1 MQGLAFESA
10 SPARRRVR
18 SQDVE
23 APENP
28 VMIKIEAEGLQL
40 ATLTDVGRKR
50 SGNED
55 SHAVWVSEEPAEF
68 ARRGALLVVADGM
81 GGANAGEVASRLAA
95 DTVIETYRADTGGDP
110 AHALRVAIETANSR
124 VHSQSVANH
133 DQRGMGTT
141 CTAVVVRGNKVW
153 IGHVGDSR
161 AYLVRNGETHRL
173 TSDHSLVAELVER
186 GHLTEQEARHDP
198 RRNVV
203 TRSVGALADVQVDA
217 GPIDEPLRAGDRVV
231 LCSDGLHGQ
240 VSDSE
245 IAMLTGDQEPDEAC
259 QSLIDLANERGG
271 PDNIT
276 VIIARVPG
284 SSGGAYHDAEAAATT
299 TLVLDPEPAAASA
312 PAAPTAAKSDSKP
325 VGGSPMLPK
334 LILALVVLVA
344 LVAVIA
350 TQVLKQVGKPS
361 DAMPPADSGVA
372 GEQAAPS
379 SEPPASGGAS
389 QDEEVA
395 ASPEAAPETAT
406 PVESAPA
413 KPAAAKPSTP
423 SSPSAPTAVSPK
435 PPASKPFGKTTP
447 VPSAVTP
454 PVAAATPAPAA
465 AAMKTE
471 VIIVTRPFQPAMFQV
486 DGQLHS
492 QDVGSVIL
500 RDLTPG
506 SHSAHVED
514 SRGRGVTMTFNVGD
528 APSKELVALLPGFD
542 KVGDLDVVLN
552 GAESAR
558 LYIDGAQYPRVAPC
572 VVRGLAPG
580 PHKIRAFN
588 PKTRRTSEV
597 TDAEVRAG
605 GTARVEIVFPQ

>member
-1 MQGLAFESA
+1 M
-10 SPARRRVR
+10 
-18 SQDVE
+18 
-23 APENP
+23 
-28 VMIKIEAEGLQL
+28 MIKIEAEGLQL

-161 AYLVRNGETHRL
+161 AYLVRDGETHRL

-186 GHLTEQEARHDP
+186 GHLTEEEAKHDP

-217 GPIDEPLRAGDRVV
+217 GPIDEPLRAGDRIV

-245 IAMLTGDQEPDEAC
+245 IAMLTSDQEPDEAC

-276 VIIARVPG
+276 VVIARIPG
-284 SSGGAYHDAEAAATT
+284 SSGGAHHDAEAAATT
-299 TLVLDPEPAAASA
+299 TLVLEPEATSA
-312 PAAPTAAKSDSKP
+312 PAAPAAAKSDSKA

-334 LILALVVLVA
+334 LVLALVVLVA

-361 DAMPPADSGVA
+361 DSAPSADSGVA
-372 GEQAAPS
+372 GEQAPPS
-379 SEPPASGGAS
+379 SEPPSSDAGS
-389 QDEEVA
+389 QDEDVA
-395 ASPEAAPETAT
+395 AAPESQAD
-406 PVESAPA
+406 PAAPAEAAPA
-413 KPAAAKPSTP
+413 KPTAAKPSTP
-423 SSPSAPTAVSPK
+423 SAPTAASAK

-454 PVAAATPAPAA
+454 PVVAATPTPAAAT
-465 AAMKTE
+465 MKTE

-492 QDVGSVIL
+492 QDVGSVTL

>member
-1 MQGLAFESA
+1 MRGSLSRSTSA
-10 SPARRRVR
+10 ARRRVR

-95 DTVIETYRADTGGDP
+95 DTVVETYRADTGGDP
-110 AHALRVAIETANSR
+110 AHALQVAIETANSR

-161 AYLVRNGETHRL
+161 AYLVRDGETHRL

-217 GPIDEPLRAGDRVV
+217 GPIDEPLRPGDRIV

-245 IAMLTGDQEPDEAC
+245 IAMLAGDQEPDEAC

-276 VIIARVPG
+276 VIVARVPG
-284 SSGGAYHDAEAAATT
+284 VSGGAHHDAEAAATT
-299 TLVLDPEPAAASA
+299 TLVLEPEAPATSA
-312 PAAPTAAKSDSKP
+312 PAPPAASKSNSAKP

-350 TQVLKQVGKPS
+350 TQVLKQVGKPPDGATPS
-361 DAMPPADSGVA
+361 DSGVA
-372 GEQAAPS
+372 GEQSAPS
-379 SEPPASGGAS
+379 SEPPANDAS
-389 QDEEVA
+389 TQDEDVA
-395 ASPEAAPETAT
+395 ATTDTPSSEAT
-406 PVESAPA
+406 PADEAPA
-413 KPAAAKPSTP
+413 KPTP
-423 SSPSAPTAVSPK
+423 SKPSAPSAASPK
-435 PPASKPFGKTTP
+435 APASKPFGKTTP
-447 VPSAVTP
+447 VPAAVTP

-465 AAMKTE
+465 AAMQTE
-471 VIIVTRPFQPAMFQV
+471 VVIVTRPFQPAMFQV

-492 QDVGSVIL
+492 QDVGSVTL

-542 KVGDLDVVLN
+542 KVGDLEVVLN
-552 GAESAR
+552 GAETAR
-558 LYIDGAQYPRVAPC
+558 LYIDGAQYPRLAPC

>member
-1 MQGLAFESA
+1 M
-10 SPARRRVR
+10 
-18 SQDVE
+18 
-23 APENP
+23 
-28 VMIKIEAEGLQL
+28 MIKIEAEGLQL

-95 DTVIETYRADTGGDP
+95 DTVIETYRADTSGDP
-110 AHALRVAIETANSR
+110 ARALQVAIETANSR

-141 CTAVVVRGNKVW
+141 CTAVVVRGDKVW

-161 AYLVRNGETHRL
+161 AYLVREGETHRL

-217 GPIDEPLRAGDRVV
+217 GPIDEPLRPGDRIVI
-231 LCSDGLHGQ
+231 CSDGLHGQ

-245 IAMLTGDQEPDEAC
+245 IAMLAGDQEPDEAC

-276 VIIARVPG
+276 VIVARIPG
-284 SSGGAYHDAEAAATT
+284 VAGAVRHDAESAATT
-299 TLVLDPEPAAASA
+299 TLVLEPEHVHAAEAPKKA
-312 PAAPTAAKSDSKP
+312 PAKSAAP

-334 LILALVVLVA
+334 LLLALVVLVA

-350 TQVLKQVGKPS
+350 TQVFKRVGGAS
-361 DAMPPADSGVA
+361 DTAATPDSGIA
-372 GEQAAPS
+372 GESVMPV
-379 SEPPASGGAS
+379 EPPASA
-389 QDEEVA
+389 
-395 ASPEAAPETAT
+395 AAPAQDAPQEEDAPAVADAT
-406 PVESAPA
+406 PATPAAPVRSAQPAPDKPAVPPA
-413 KPAAAKPSTP
+413 KT
-423 SSPSAPTAVSPK
+423 
-435 PPASKPFGKTTP
+435 PASKPFGKTVP
-447 VPSAVTP
+447 V
-454 PVAAATPAPAA
+454 PVAAPVAAKEPAVEEP
-465 AAMKTE
+465 KVET
-471 VIIVTRPFQPAMFQV
+471 VVLIVTRPFQPAMFQV

-492 QDVGSVIL
+492 QDVGSVTL
-500 RDLTPG
+500 RDLSPG

-558 LYIDGAQYPRVAPC
+558 LYIDGAQYPRMAPC

-588 PKTRRTSEV
+588 PKTRRTSDV

-605 GTARVEIVFPQ
+605 GTTRVEIVFPQ

>member
-1 MQGLAFESA
+1 MRGSLSRSTSA
-10 SPARRRVR
+10 ARRRVR

-95 DTVIETYRADTGGDP
+95 DTVVETYRADAGGDP
-110 AHALRVAIETANSR
+110 AHALQVAIETANSR

-141 CTAVVVRGNKVW
+141 CTAVVVRGSKVW

-161 AYLVRNGETHRL
+161 AYLVRDGETHRL

-217 GPIDEPLRAGDRVV
+217 GPIDEPLRPGDSIV

-245 IAMLTGDQEPDEAC
+245 IAMLAGDQDPDEAC

-276 VIIARVPG
+276 VIVARVPG
-284 SSGGAYHDAEAAATT
+284 TSGGGAHHDAESAATT
-299 TLVLDPEPAAASA
+299 TLVLEPESAAASTPVA
-312 PAAPTAAKSDSKP
+312 PAAAKSDSKP

-334 LILALVVLVA
+334 LILVLVVLVA

-350 TQVLKQVGKPS
+350 TQVFRQVGKPS
-361 DAMPPADSGVA
+361 GGATPSDSGVA
-372 GEQAAPS
+372 GEQSAPS
-379 SEPPASGGAS
+379 SEPPANAGAP
-389 QDEEVA
+389 QEEVA
-395 ASPEAAPETAT
+395 ATPDAPSSEAAPADEASAK
-406 PVESAPA
+406 PKPSAPA
-413 KPAAAKPSTP
+413 
-423 SSPSAPTAVSPK
+423 AVSPK
-435 PPASKPFGKTTP
+435 APASKPFGKTTP
-447 VPSAVTP
+447 VPAAVTP

-471 VIIVTRPFQPAMFQV
+471 VVIVTRPFQPAMFQV

-492 QDVGSVIL
+492 QDVGSVTL

-514 SRGRGVTMTFNVGD
+514 SRGRGVTMTFDVGD

-542 KVGDLDVVLN
+542 KVGDLEVVLS

-558 LYIDGAQYPRVAPC
+558 LYIDGAQYPRLAPC

>member
-1 MQGLAFESA
+1 MQGLAFDSA

-95 DTVIETYRADTGGDP
+95 DTVVETYRADTSGDP

-141 CTAVVVRGNKVW
+141 CTALVVRGNKVW

-161 AYLVRNGETHRL
+161 AYLVRDGETHRL

-245 IAMLTGDQEPDEAC
+245 IAMLAGDQEPDEAC

-276 VIIARVPG
+276 VIVARVPG
-284 SSGGAYHDAEAAATT
+284 SSAGAHHDPEAAATT
-299 TLVLDPEPAAASA
+299 TLVLEPEPAAASA
-312 PAAPTAAKSDSKP
+312 PAAPAAAKSDSKP
-325 VGGSPMLPK
+325 VGGSPMMPK
-334 LILALVVLVA
+334 LVLALVVLVA

-350 TQVLKQVGKPS
+350 TQVFKQVGKPS
-361 DAMPPADSGVA
+361 DAAPPADSGVA
-372 GEQAAPS
+372 GETAAPS
-379 SEPPASGGAS
+379 SEPPATETPS
-389 QDEEVA
+389 QEVSTPEEDAPA
-395 ASPEAAPETAT
+395 ASEPAASASAAPT
-406 PVESAPA
+406 PA
-413 KPAAAKPSTP
+413 KPS
-423 SSPSAPTAVSPK
+423 AVSPK
-435 PPASKPFGKTTP
+435 TPAGKPFGAKVPPAP
-447 VPSAVTP
+447 VATP

-465 AAMKTE
+465 VMQTE
-471 VIIVTRPFQPAMFQV
+471 VVIVTRPFQPAMFQV

-492 QDVGSVIL
+492 QDVGSVTL

-528 APSKELVALLPGFD
+528 APSKELVALLPGFE

-605 GTARVEIVFPQ
+605 ATARVEIVFPQ

>member
-1 MQGLAFESA
+1 MQGLAFDSA

-161 AYLVRNGETHRL
+161 AYLVRDGETHRL

-217 GPIDEPLRAGDRVV
+217 GPIDEPLRAGDRLV

-245 IAMLTGDQEPDEAC
+245 IAMLAGDQEPDEAC

-276 VIIARVPG
+276 VIIARIPG
-284 SSGGAYHDAEAAATT
+284 SSGGAHHDAEAAATT
-299 TLVLDPEPAAASA
+299 TLVLEPEPSASAAPAAAKGGDA
-312 PAAPTAAKSDSKP
+312 KP

-350 TQVLKQVGKPS
+350 TQVFKQVGKPS
-361 DAMPPADSGVA
+361 DGAPSADSGVA

-379 SEPPASGGAS
+379 SEPPASGQAS
-389 QDEEVA
+389 QDEDVA
-395 ASPEAAPETAT
+395 ASPETAT
-406 PVESAPA
+406 PAEAAPA
-413 KPAAAKPSTP
+413 QPKPSTP
-423 SSPSAPTAVSPK
+423 STPSAPTAVSPK

-465 AAMKTE
+465 ATMKTE
-471 VIIVTRPFQPAMFQV
+471 VVIVTRPFQPAMFQV

-492 QDVGSVIL
+492 QDVGSVTL

-605 GTARVEIVFPQ
+605 GTSRVEIVFPQ